1 MLESIFLTLS
11 TRLAIGNLYKE
22 IVRHIVDEYPRWA
35 RWAPFRR
42 QCELRVVERFFE
54 GVSCAF
60 EDVDGGRRI
69 KRRQERETRSS
80 VVRYGKRFTGG
91 CSSSGVQV
99 LVNCPTFTVIAK
111 GGNLGQENPQITF
124 KTEDFPE
131 EFAVDA
137 DMESRA
143 SLTSRRRLRWSGAT
157 SRLTNREGFEPNAPL
172 GESY

>member
-42 QCELRVVERFFE
+42 QCELSVVERFFE

-60 EDVDGGRRI
+60 ELVWTSAEDRTSSRAGNAVFCGAIWQTFHRRLFLVW
-69 KRRQERETRSS
+69 RSS
-80 VVRYGKRFTGG
+80 SRLSPVAYRCGED
-91 CSSSGVQV
+91 
-99 LVNCPTFTVIAK
+99 
-111 GGNLGQENPQITF
+111 GNLGQENPLIVAE
-124 KTEDFPE
+124 TEDFPE

-137 DMESRA
+137 DMENRA
-143 SLTSRRRLRWSGAT
+143 SLTSRRRLRWSRT
-157 SRLTNREGFEPNAPL
+157 TTRLTNREGRL
-172 GESY
+172 